1 MSLLSSTQGT
11 PERVWSAIRIV
22 EAEGGRIGRDA
33 LWTWL
38 NPAFVTEGVARQ
50 ISGEAERQVIGAASS
65 LEFLTLEATDYVLTA
80 PPLTDYAAYA
90 DEVHDRLC
98 RTSPDHPDYIML
110 ETFAWLGL
118 KAEGS
123 GTEWA
128 AAGSFA
134 DRVEE
139 DLGSAQTGD
148 ARRFNDTKQ
157 TAWRRW
163 MGFLGLAV
171 QLPISLGFHPNVT
184 RRVSVELGRSG
195 LATGVPL
202 PVDAVLDA
210 LAQRMPYLDRGTL
223 RARVAAATSM
233 KDDPKRLSHLL
244 SAALR
249 ELHDE
254 GRIEL
259 DRRGDAAGY
268 VDLAP
273 DPFHDVKSVLTLKI
287 LAGSDD

>member
-11 PERVWSAIRIV
+11 PERVWSAIKIV
-22 EAEGGRIGRDA
+22 EAEGGRISRDD

-38 NPAFVTEGVARQ
+38 NPAFLVNGVAEQRG
-50 ISGEAERQVIGAASS
+50 GEAERQVAGAASS
-65 LEFLTLEATDYVLTA
+65 LELLTLEARDYVLNA
-80 PPLTDYAAYA
+80 PALVDYDAYA

-98 RTSPDHPDYIML
+98 RMPAEHPDYVLL

-118 KAEGS
+118 KADS
-123 GTEWA
+123 AGTEWA
-128 AAGSFA
+128 AAGDFA

-139 DLGSAQTGD
+139 DLGDAKAGD

-163 MGFLGLAV
+163 MCFLGLGI
-171 QLPISLGFHPNVT
+171 QLPNPVKFQPDVT
-184 RRVSVELGRSG
+184 RRLDIELRRAG
-195 LATGVPL
+195 L
-202 PVDAVLDA
+202 PVGVALPIESVLQS
-210 LAQRMPYLDRGTL
+210 LGQRMPYMDHGAL
-223 RARVAAATSM
+223 RARTASVASI
-233 KDDPKRLSHLL
+233 KNDPKRLSRLM
-244 SAALR
+244 SSALR

-273 DPFHDVKSVLTLKI
+273 DPFHGVKSVLTLKI
-287 LAGSDD
+287 VGDRDD

>member
-11 PERVWSAIRIV
+11 PERVWSAIGIV
-22 EAEGGRIGRDA
+22 AAEGGRIGRDD

-38 NPAFVTEGVARQ
+38 NPAFVTDGVARP
-50 ISGEAERQVIGAASS
+50 IGGEAERQVIGAASS
-65 LEFLTLEATDYVLTA
+65 LDFLKPEATDYVLAA
-80 PPLTDYAAYA
+80 PPLADYEAYA

-98 RTSPDHPDYIML
+98 QTSSDHPDHVML

-118 KAEGS
+118 KAESS
-123 GTEWA
+123 GTDWA
-128 AAGSFA
+128 AAGDFA
-134 DRVEE
+134 DRVEA
-139 DLGSAQTGD
+139 DLGNAETGD

-171 QLPISLGFHPNVT
+171 QLPVRLSFHPDVT
-184 RRVSVELGRSG
+184 RRVDIELRRAA
-195 LATGVPL
+195 LPTGVPL
-202 PVDAVLDA
+202 PVETVLQT

-223 RARVAAATSM
+223 RARVAATASL

-259 DRRGDAAGY
+259 DRRGDALGY
-268 VDLAP
+268 IDLAP
-273 DPFHDVKSVLTLKI
+273 DPFHEVKSVLTVKLM
-287 LAGSDD
+287 AASDE

>member
-22 EAEGGRIGRDA
+22 EAEGGRIGRDD

-38 NPAFVTEGVARQ
+38 NPAFVTDGVARH

-65 LEFLTLEATDYVLTA
+65 LEFLRLEASDYVFTA
-80 PPLTDYAAYA
+80 DPLADYEAYA

-98 RTSPDHPDYIML
+98 RTAPDHPDHVML

-118 KAEGS
+118 KADSS
-123 GTEWA
+123 GTDWA
-128 AAGSFA
+128 AAGDFA
-134 DRVEE
+134 DLVEA
-139 DLGSAQTGD
+139 DLGNAQTGD

-171 QLPISLGFHPNVT
+171 QLPVRLGFHPDVT
-184 RRVSVELGRSG
+184 RRVAIELGRAG
-195 LATGVPL
+195 LPTGVPL
-202 PVDAVLDA
+202 PVDTVLQT
-210 LAQRMPYLDRGTL
+210 LAQRMPYLDRGAL
-223 RARVAAATSM
+223 RARVAAATSI

-259 DRRGDAAGY
+259 DRRGDATGY

-273 DPFHDVKSVLTLKI
+273 DPFHDVKSVLTIKI
-287 LAGSDD
+287 MAGSDD